1 MSVLINKLRPARRDL
16 VDVFYRYTRQGA
28 VPTARRFL
36 VQAEATMQRLA
47 RMPGI
52 GTRYDPDE
60 PLYGELPYLPI
71 SGFAA
76 YLVFYRPIPGGIEVL
91 RVLHGARDIHSV
103 LTDEFGIGE
112 NSDDTAVRDDEPEE

>member
-1 MSVLINKLRPARRDL
+1 MSVLINKHRPARRDL
-16 VDVFYRYTRQGA
+16 VDVFYRYAQQGA

-36 VQAEATMQRLA
+36 VQAEATMQRSA

-60 PLYGELPYLPI
+60 PLYGELRDVPI

-76 YLVFYRPIPGGIEVL
+76 YLVFYRPIPDGIEVL
-91 RVLHGARDIHSV
+91 RVLHGARDIHSI
-103 LTDEFGIGE
+103 LTDEFGVEENDDDMAEGE
-112 NSDDTAVRDDEPEE
+112 GEPAE

>member
-1 MSVLINKLRPARRDL
+1 
-16 VDVFYRYTRQGA
+16 

-60 PLYGELPYLPI
+60 PLYGKLCYLPI

-76 YLVFYRPIPGGIEVL
+76 NLVFYRPIPDGIEVL
-91 RVLHGARDIHSV
+91 RVLHGARDIPSI
-103 LTDEFGIGE
+103 LTDEFGVEE
-112 NSDDTAVRDDEPEE
+112 NDDDTAEGEGEPEE